1 MSTVSSTPSSR
12 TFNGP
17 DLAAAVRR
25 TQLVTLGEAMLRL
38 SVGPGDRL
46 EDAPA
51 FDVHVAGT
59 EANVAFAAARVGL
72 RSAWVS
78 SLPANPLGRR
88 VAATLAAG
96 GVDVSHV
103 HWVEA
108 GRLGLY
114 FVELGAAPRPI
125 SVIYDRAGSAIAQA
139 TPDHFDWEAI
149 ADTDFL
155 HLSGI
160 TLGLS
165 ASCYEIGVRAMEEAR
180 RRGATVTFDVNY
192 RQRLWTPQAAADA
205 ARSVAHLVDVL
216 VCTAEDARD
225 LFGADG
231 TPEDALAI
239 LSADLGVKTAVLTL
253 GAEGAIASHTGEVI
267 SRPGHLVEVI
277 DRVGAGDAFAAGLI
291 WGLLDRSIGLGL
303 ERGLAMSAL
312 KMTVHGDLFRLDAG
326 DVIGL
331 LARDRREVG
340 R

>member
-1 MSTVSSTPSSR
+1 MNTGSSTPSSP
-12 TFNGP
+12 TFSGP
-17 DLAAAVRR
+17 DLAKPVRR
-25 TQLVTLGEAMLRL
+25 EQLVALGEAMLRL
-38 SVGPGDRL
+38 SVRPGDRL

-96 GVDVSHV
+96 GVDVSLV
-103 HWVEA
+103 HWLEA

-125 SVIYDRAGSAIAQA
+125 SVVYDRTNSAIAQA
-139 TPDHFDWEAI
+139 TPDLFDWEAI

-180 RRGATVTFDVNY
+180 LRGATVTFDVNY

-205 ARSVAHLVDVL
+205 VRSVAHLVDVL
-216 VCTAEDARD
+216 ICTAEDARD
-225 LFGADG
+225 LFGAGG
-231 TPEDALAI
+231 TPEDALAV

-253 GAEGAIASHTGEVI
+253 GAAGATASHGGEVI
-267 SRPGHLVEVI
+267 SLPGHLVEVI
-277 DRVGAGDAFAAGLI
+277 DRVGAGDAFDAGLI
-291 WGLLDRSIGLGL
+291 WGLLDGSIELGL

-312 KMTVHGDLFRLDAG
+312 KMTVHGDLFRLDTG
-326 DVIGL
+326 DVVSL